1 MRAGGPRSVET
12 EGVGEMLNGLKTTVL
27 LAVLTVLF
35 VMLGGML
42 GGEQGM
48 VVAFLFAGLMNF
60 ASYWWSDRIVLRMY
74 GAREVSEAEAPE
86 FHALVRRLAQ
96 RAGLPMP
103 KVYIIPTDS
112 PNAFATGRD
121 PQHAA
126 VAATEGILRILTTD
140 ELEGVM
146 SHELGHVRN
155 RDILI
160 STVAATLAG
169 AIMMLAR
176 MAQFAAMFGGGRHSD
191 DEEGGGAGGVV
202 GMILLAILAPLAAM
216 LIQMAISR
224 AREYV
229 ADASGAQISRKPWAL
244 ADALEKLERAAT
256 ALPLDA
262 NPSTAHMFIVNPLSG
277 GGLMN
282 LFSTHPPIE
291 ERVARLRAMRIA

>member
-1 MRAGGPRSVET
+1 MSNT
-12 EGVGEMLNGLKTTVL
+12 LKTTAL
-27 LAVLTVLF
+27 LAALTVLF
-35 VMLGGML
+35 ILIGGMV

-48 VVAFLFAGLMNF
+48 VMAFLFAGLMNF
-60 ASYWWSDRIVLRMY
+60 ASYWWSDRIVLWMY
-74 GAREVSEAEAPE
+74 GAQEVSEAEAPE

-103 KVYIIPTDS
+103 RVFIIPTDT
-112 PNAFATGRD
+112 PNAFATGRNPD
-121 PQHAA
+121 HAA
-126 VAATEGILRILTTD
+126 VAATQGILRILSPD

-146 SHELGHVRN
+146 AHELGHVRH

-176 MAQFAAMFGGGRHSD
+176 MAQWAAWFGGGRSSEE
-191 DEEGGGAGGVV
+191 DEGGAGGVLGLV
-202 GMILLAILAPLAAM
+202 LLAILAPLAAM

-224 AREYV
+224 AREYL
-229 ADASGAQISRKPWAL
+229 ADAAGAQISRKPWAL

-256 ALPLDA
+256 AVPLEA
-262 NPSTAHMFIVNPLSG
+262 NPATAHLFIVNPLRGSSI
-277 GGLMN
+277 LN
-282 LFSTHPPIE
+282 WFSTHPPVE

>member
-1 MRAGGPRSVET
+1 MSNA
-12 EGVGEMLNGLKTTVL
+12 LKTAAL
-27 LAVLTVLF
+27 LAAMTVLF
-35 VMLGGML
+35 ILLGGML

-48 VVAFLFAGLMNF
+48 IVAFLFAGLMNF
-60 ASYWWSDRIVLRMY
+60 ASYWWSDRIVLWMY
-74 GAREVSEAEAPE
+74 GAQPVSEAQAPE

-103 KVYIIPTDS
+103 KVYVIPTDT
-112 PNAFATGRD
+112 PNAFATGRN

-126 VAATEGILRILTTD
+126 VAATEGILRILTPD

-146 SHELGHVRN
+146 AHELGHVRN

-160 STVAATLAG
+160 STIAATLAG

-176 MAQFAAMFGGGRHSD
+176 MAQFAAMFGGGRQQ
-191 DEEGGGAGGVV
+191 DEDGESGAGGIV

-224 AREYV
+224 AREYL
-229 ADASGAQISRKPWAL
+229 ADAAGAQISRKPWAL

-256 ALPLDA
+256 ALPMEA
-262 NPSTAHMFIVNPLSG
+262 NPSTAHLFIVNPLRGSS
-277 GGLMN
+277 LLN
-282 LFSTHPPIE
+282 LFSTHPPVE
-291 ERVARLRAMRIA
+291 QRVARLRAMRIA